1 MRSYSAGV
9 VSLSYF
15 MKETLQGKSISLNAN
30 YSSLLANSSIFIKTT
45 APTLSFTVSTSPPAT
60 MGCCDGYY
68 YNSVAVRCDETCGDG
83 RLFELDCDDG
93 NTIDGDG
100 CSSSCSVEIGFN
112 CSGGSTTS
120 ASVCNY
126 AGSVDLYVLTA
137 YKIPVSNSVNFTF
150 SISPTSPFIALNN
163 GSTNVTSMVSF
174 IGVDVRVTDA
184 YIDQDKKELVVAVD
198 YGEHLQGK
206 EVFMKISPPTGP
218 LSMNTNWRVQSTNQL
233 AVVVYS

>member
-1 MRSYSAGV
+1 MD
-9 VSLSYF
+9 
-15 MKETLQGKSISLNAN
+15 AN
-30 YSSLLANSSIFIKTT
+30 YSYLLENSSIFSKTT

-60 MGCCDGYY
+60 MACCDGYY
-68 YNSVAVRCDETCGDG
+68 YNSTAVKCDEICGDG
-83 RLFELDCDDG
+83 LLFELDCDDG
-93 NTIDGDG
+93 NSIDGDG

-137 YKIPVSNSVNFTF
+137 YKIPVSNSVNFTL
-150 SISPTSPFIALNN
+150 SISPVSPIIALNN

-184 YIDQDKKELVVAVD
+184 YID
-198 YGEHLQGK
+198 
-206 EVFMKISPPTGP
+206 
-218 LSMNTNWRVQSTNQL
+218 
-233 AVVVYS
+233 

>member
-1 MRSYSAGV
+1 MA
-9 VSLSYF
+9 
-15 MKETLQGKSISLNAN
+15 
-30 YSSLLANSSIFIKTT
+30 
-45 APTLSFTVSTSPPAT
+45 
-60 MGCCDGYY
+60 CCDGYY
-68 YNSVAVRCDETCGDG
+68 YNSTAVKCDEICGDG
-83 RLFELDCDDG
+83 LLFELDCDDG
-93 NTIDGDG
+93 NSIDGDG

-150 SISPTSPFIALNN
+150 SISPVSPIIALNN
-163 GSTNVTSMVSF
+163 GSTNVISMVSF
-174 IGVDVRVTDA
+174 LGVDVKVTDA
-184 YIDQDKKELVVAVD
+184 YIDQVKKELVVAVD

-218 LSMNTNWRVQSTNQL
+218 LSMNANWRVQSTNQL
-233 AVVVYS
+233 AVVVYSEEDYGNLKVIAGAGSVMVGAYLAIGVATVLFRKFIGL